1 MNLTKEQI
9 QYIGTYVEKSGIEWF
24 DLKIELVD
32 HLADA
37 AAQILEDNPKL
48 PFEDAVTKAK
58 IAFGTKGFRPL
69 ITNRTKQIEKSFYKR
84 VFKYLISF
92 FSLPKIIITAALMY
106 VLITLFNVVEVK
118 VYFFNSLV
126 GVLFA
131 FTILSFCWTYKRKT
145 IDNKKHLSL
154 SYMQSVSGFVNM
166 LAQLFSLSLTLF
178 KSSFIEGQGVLWFIV
193 LWVISFLFCIASE
206 VVSRHIYK
214 DQKALY
220 YQYKI
225 AA

>member
-1 MNLTKEQI
+1 MNLTKDQI
-9 QYIGTYVEKSGIEWF
+9 QYIDTYVEKSGIEWF

-37 AAQILEDNPKL
+37 TAQILEDNPQL

-69 ITNRTKQIEKSFYKR
+69 IANRTKQIEKAFYKR
-84 VFKYLISF
+84 VFKYLLSF
-92 FSLPKIIITAALMY
+92 FSLPKIILTTALMY
-106 VLITLFNVVEVK
+106 VLVGVYNFLEVK
-118 VYFFNSLV
+118 ENFLLSLV

-131 FTILSFCWTYKRKT
+131 FTILSFWWSYRRKT

-166 LAQLFSLSLTLF
+166 LAQLFSFSLTLF
-178 KSSFIEGQGVLWFIV
+178 KSSFIEGQGVLWFII
-193 LWVISFLFCIASE
+193 LWVIAFLFCIASE
-206 VVSRHIYK
+206 VVSRQIYK
-214 DQKALY
+214 DPKALY
-220 YQYKI
+220 NQYKT
-225 AA
+225 A

>member
-1 MNLTKEQI
+1 MKLTIDQI
-9 QYIGTYVEKSGIEWF
+9 QYIDTYVEKSGIEWF

-48 PFEDAVTKAK
+48 TFEDAVTKAK

-69 ITNRTKQIEKSFYKR
+69 IANRTKQIEKSFYKR
-84 VFKYLISF
+84 VLKYLLSF
-92 FSLPKIIITAALMY
+92 FSLPKIIITVALMY
-106 VLITLFNVVEVK
+106 VLINLFNVIEVK
-118 VYFFNSLV
+118 EGFFSSLV

-131 FTILSFCWTYKRKT
+131 FTILSFWLSYRRKT

-154 SYMQSVSGFVNM
+154 SYMQSVSLFVNM
-166 LAQLFSLSLTLF
+166 LAQLFSFSLTLF
-178 KSSFIEGQGVLWFIV
+178 KSSFIEGQGALWFIV
-193 LWVISFLFCIASE
+193 LWVIAFLFCIASE
-206 VVSRHIYK
+206 VVSRQIYK

-220 YQYKI
+220 YQYKT
-225 AA
+225 A

>member
-1 MNLTKEQI
+1 MKLTKEQI
-9 QYIGTYVEKSGIEWF
+9 QYIDTYVEKSGIEWF

-32 HLADA
+32 HLANA
-37 AAQILEDNPKL
+37 TAQILEDNPKL

-58 IAFGTKGFRPL
+58 IAFGTKGFKPL

-84 VFKYLISF
+84 VFKYLLSF
-92 FSLPKIIITAALMY
+92 FSLPKIIITVALMY
-106 VLITLFNVVEVK
+106 VLVSLYKVLENKENFLF
-118 VYFFNSLV
+118 SLV
-126 GVLFA
+126 GVLFV
-131 FTILSFCWTYKRKT
+131 FTILSFWWSYRRKT

-154 SYMQSVSGFVNM
+154 SYMQSVSQFVNL

-178 KSSFIEGQGVLWFIV
+178 KSSLIEGQGALWFIV

-206 VVSRHIYK
+206 VVSRKIYK
-214 DQKALY
+214 DQKSLY

-225 AA
+225 L